1 MVMSSLDHSFSLA
14 SSRSPFLEKLLM
26 QRLDFSVRFGKAD
39 EVKIVRIDGC
49 SADMEIPSNQ
59 SFSIV
64 IVVSDAVVFTPLVVF
79 VVGGQKDDH

>member
-1 MVMSSLDHSFSLA
+1 MVMSSFDHSFSLA
-14 SSRSPFLEKLLM
+14 SSRFPFLENLLM

-39 EVKIVRIDGC
+39 EVKIVRVDGC
-49 SADMEIPSNQ
+49 SADMEMPSSQ

-64 IVVSDAVVFTPLVVF
+64 IISDAVVFTPLVVF

>member
-1 MVMSSLDHSFSLA
+1 MVMASFNHSFSLA
-14 SSRSPFLEKLLM
+14 SSRSPFLENLLM

-39 EVKIVRIDGC
+39 EVKIVRVDGC
-49 SADMEIPSNQ
+49 SADMEMPSNQ

-64 IVVSDAVVFTPLVVF
+64 IISDAVVFTPLVVF